1 MSAADPVVTIVIVTH
16 SVRADLQRCLAS
28 IAEHAG
34 LPVRTIVV
42 DNASTD
48 DTLAFVRAS
57 HPDVELVELARN
69 EGTAARDYGLRLA
82 ESRYTMF
89 VDSDAAL
96 TPGALPAMVAAMDEH
111 PSWGLLG
118 PRLVY
123 DDGSMQLSCR
133 RFPPLLLP
141 VLRRPPLSR
150 LFEQRRTVQRHLMS
164 DFDHARTRPVLY
176 VLGACQLFRTQTARA
191 AGPFDM
197 NVFWGWDDADWC
209 FRIRE
214 AGGDVVFFAGAQVVH
229 SYQRTTARKP
239 LSGRALKQLQA
250 FVYFQRLY
258 WGRRRELIRLSR
270 SLDEASA
277 T

>member
-1 MSAADPVVTIVIVTH
+1 MTTEPVVTIVIVTH
-16 SVRADLQRCLAS
+16 SVRDDLARCLAS
-28 IAEHAG
+28 IDEHAA

-48 DTLAFVRAS
+48 DTVAYIRAH
-57 HPDVELVELARN
+57 HPAVELVALARN
-69 EGTAARDYGLRLA
+69 EGTAARDYGLRLS

-89 VDSDAAL
+89 IDSDAAL
-96 TPGALPAMVAAMDEH
+96 TAGALAAMVAAMDEH
-111 PSWGLLG
+111 PSWGLIG

-150 LFEQRRTVQRHLMS
+150 LFEQRRTVQNHLMS
-164 DFDHARTRPVLY
+164 DFGHDRTRPVLY
-176 VLGACQLFRTQTARA
+176 VLGACQLFRTETARA

-214 AGGDVVFFAGAQVVH
+214 AGGEIVFYAEATVVH
-229 SYQRTTARKP
+229 SYQRTTTRKP

-258 WGRRRELIRLSR
+258 WGRRRALIALSR
-270 SLDEASA
+270 QLDRGSA
-277 T
+277 A

>member
-48 DTLAFVRAS
+48 DTLAFVRAH

-239 LSGRALKQLQA
+239 LSGRAIKQLQA

-270 SLDEASA
+270 RLDEASA

>member
-16 SVRADLQRCLAS
+16 SVRADLERCLAS

-48 DTLAFVRAS
+48 DTLAFVRA
-57 HPDVELVELARN
+57 HHAGVELVELARN

-89 VDSDAAL
+89 IDSDAAL

-214 AGGDVVFFAGAQVVH
+214 AGGEVVFFAGAQVIH
-229 SYQRTTARKP
+229 SYQRTTTKKP

-270 SLDEASA
+270 RLDEASA

>member
-1 MSAADPVVTIVIVTH
+1 MSDDPVVTVVIVTH
-16 SVRADLQRCLAS
+16 SVRDDLARCLTS
-28 IAEHAG
+28 IDEHAG

-48 DTLAFVRAS
+48 DTAAYVRAG
-57 HPDVELVELARN
+57 HPAVELVELERN
-69 EGTAARDYGLRLA
+69 EGTAARDYGLRRS

-89 VDSDAAL
+89 IDSDAAL

-111 PSWGLLG
+111 PSWGLIG

-123 DDGSMQLSCR
+123 DDGTPQLSCR

-150 LFEQRRTVQRHLMS
+150 VFERRRTVQRHLMS
-164 DFDHARTRPVLY
+164 DFDHASTRPVLY
-176 VLGACQLFRTQTARA
+176 VLGACQLFRTQTARV

-197 NVFWGWDDADWC
+197 SVFWGWDDADWC
-209 FRIRE
+209 LRIRE
-214 AGGDVVFFAGAQVVH
+214 AGGEIVFFAGATVVH
-229 SYQRTTARKP
+229 SYQRTTTRKP

-258 WGRRRELIRLSR
+258 WGRRRGLIALSR
-270 SLDEASA
+270 RLDRAGA
-277 T
+277 A

>member
-1 MSAADPVVTIVIVTH
+1 MTSEPVVTIVIVTH
-16 SVRADLQRCLAS
+16 SVRDDLARCLAS
-28 IAEHAG
+28 IDEHAA

-48 DTLAFVRAS
+48 DTVAYVRAN
-57 HPDVELVELARN
+57 HPAVELVELARN
-69 EGTAARDYGLRLA
+69 EGTAARDYGLRLS

-89 VDSDAAL
+89 IDSDAAL
-96 TPGALPAMVAAMDEH
+96 TAGALPAMVGAMDEH
-111 PSWGLLG
+111 PSWGLIG
-118 PRLVY
+118 PRLVH

-150 LFEQRRTVQRHLMS
+150 LFEQRRTVQHHLMS

-176 VLGACQLFRTQTARA
+176 VLGACQLFRTATARA

-214 AGGDVVFFAGAQVVH
+214 AGGEIVFYAEATVVH
-229 SYQRTTARKP
+229 SYQRTTTRKP

-258 WGRRRELIRLSR
+258 WGRRRELIALSR
-270 SLDEASA
+270 QLDRGSA
-277 T
+277 A